1 MSIFFGQKIG
11 IIGFG
16 VLGQTLF
23 KWLKKQKSNV
33 LVYDKFKQIGS
44 QKELEDANLIFLCLP
59 TPFNKKT
66 GYDIEALE
74 ENIEY
79 FKKPKIFVIRST
91 VLPGTTEN
99 FQKKYKKHYFLFN
112 PEFLREADPW
122 GTFIRTDLQIIGYT
136 QKSKKFAR
144 KILKLL
150 PKAKNLNT
158 IMPATEAEIIKQS
171 INSFLAMKVI
181 FANQIYELAKKLKGD
196 YNFVKKGLENES
208 RLGKSHFDVLHGGY
222 RGFGGKCLPK
232 DINALISHYK
242 NLNLNPEFFETI
254 WKINFQY
261 LKKQKLLK
269 RLYKGWFKN
278 KS

>member
-1 MSIFFGQKIG
+1 MQKIG

-23 KWLKKQKSNV
+23 KWFKKQKLNV

-44 QKELEDANLIFLCLP
+44 QKELEGARIIFLCLP

-66 GYDIEALE
+66 GYDLGALE
-74 ENIEY
+74 ENIKY

-122 GTFIRTDLQIIGYT
+122 GTFINTDLQIIGHT
-136 QKSKKFAR
+136 SKSKKLA
-144 KILKLL
+144 KEILKLL
-150 PKAKNLNT
+150 PKGKNLNT
-158 IMPATEAEIIKQS
+158 IMSATDAEIIKQAV
-171 INSFLAMKVI
+171 NSFLAMKVI
-181 FANQIYELAKKLKGD
+181 FANQIYELSKKLKANYD
-196 YNFVKKGLENES
+196 FVRKGLENER
-208 RLGKSHFDVLHGGY
+208 RLGKSHFNVLDGNY

-232 DINALISHYK
+232 DLNALIVLYK
-242 NLNLNPEFFETI
+242 KLGINPELFDII
-254 WKINFQY
+254 WKINFKY
-261 LKKQKLLK
+261 LKNQRFKIKLCV
-269 RLYKGWFKN
+269 
-278 KS
+278 

>member
-1 MSIFFGQKIG
+1 MQKIG

-23 KWLKKQKSNV
+23 KWFKKQKLNV

-44 QKELEDANLIFLCLP
+44 QKELEDARIIFLCLP

-66 GYDIEALE
+66 GYDLRALE
-74 ENIEY
+74 ENLKY

-122 GTFIRTDLQIIGYT
+122 GTFVKNDLQIIGHT
-136 QKSKKFAR
+136 SKSKKLA
-144 KILKLL
+144 KEILKLL
-150 PKAKNLNT
+150 PKGKNFT
-158 IMPATEAEIIKQS
+158 GIMPATEAETIKQA
-171 INSFLAMKVI
+171 INSFLSLKVI
-181 FANQIYELAKKLKGD
+181 FANQIYELMKKLGAN
-196 YNFVKKGLENES
+196 YEFVKLGLENES
-208 RLGKSHFDVLHGGY
+208 RLGKSHFNVLDSNY

-232 DINALISHYK
+232 DLNALIVLYK
-242 NLNLNPEFFETI
+242 KLGINSELFDVI
-254 WKINFQY
+254 WKINFKY
-261 LKKQKLLK
+261 LKDQKLLN
-269 RLYKGWFKN
+269 RLFNDWLQN